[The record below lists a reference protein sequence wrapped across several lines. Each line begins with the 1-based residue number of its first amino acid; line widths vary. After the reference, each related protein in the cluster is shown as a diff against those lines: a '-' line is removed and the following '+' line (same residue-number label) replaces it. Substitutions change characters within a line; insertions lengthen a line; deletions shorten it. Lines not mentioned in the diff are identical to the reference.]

1 MGQGAKRN
9 GEPIW
14 GAHRGLLVLVCAG
27 TLAIAPAIAPAHAN
41 DRPVPVRV
49 VAAAPVADAGRI
61 SAAGTVAYKREVTLS
76 FKTGG
81 VVKSYAVDVG
91 DVVKAGQPLVNADPT
106 DTAGRAN
113 EADAAFEQ
121 AKANLDRAEQLAAKG
136 FVSEARLDDARAAFK
151 RAQAA
156 RDSARFDQ
164 SRAALVAPADGV
176 VLIRHAEAGQQLAP
190 GAPVITM
197 GDLASGLVMIAP
209 VSDRQ
214 IARIKNNDN
223 VRVRLSSLGVQDLQG
238 RVTRLGSKADRAT
251 GAFDVE
257 IALDAPPEGVRSGQV
272 GRALI
277 SPAVV
282 DSSAAFLAVPA
293 ISLLEGRGDL
303 AYVYVIGADDKAVR
317 VAVTIDRFLDDSV
330 LIKRGL
336 RRGDRVVTA
345 GAAYLRNGQPVTIA
359 PGGAP

>member
-1 MGQGAKRN
+1 MTWIKGQGGPAK
-9 GEPIW
+9 W
-14 GAHRGLLVLVCAG
+14 GALMGLLCLVTYGSASV
-27 TLAIAPAIAPAHAN
+27 AS
-41 DRPVPVRV
+41 DQRVPVRV
-49 VAAAPVADAGRI
+49 VAAAPAADAGRI

-91 DVVKAGQPLVNADPT
+91 DVVKAGQALVNADPT

-113 EADAAFEQ
+113 ESEAAFDQ

-136 FVSEARLDDARAAFK
+136 FASEARLDDARAAFK
-151 RAQAA
+151 RAQSA

-176 VLIRHAEAGQQLAP
+176 VLIRHAEAGQQVSP
-190 GAPVITM
+190 GAPVITI

-214 IARIKNNDN
+214 IARIKTNDN
-223 VRVRLSSLGVQDLQG
+223 VRVRLAPLNGQELQG
-238 RVTRLGSKADRAT
+238 RVTRLGSKADRVT

-257 IALDAPPEGVRSGQV
+257 VALDAPPEGVRSGQV

-277 SPAVV
+277 FPSVT
-282 DSSAAFLAVPA
+282 DSASAYLAVPA
-293 ISLLEGRGDL
+293 IALLEGRGDL

-317 VAVTIDRFLDDSV
+317 VAVTVGDFLDDRV
-330 LIKRGL
+330 LVKQGL
-336 RRGDRVVTA
+336 RSGDRVVTA